1 MSGTLNNI
9 YNNVSFALYLHS
21 EAMAR
26 LQEQV
31 STGSRINRVSDEP
44 STAYQILGLNSQV
57 TSLKNYTDNLSQVAS
72 TLEIIS
78 SVIED
83 MIPAFSQAKTI
94 LTQIVSGI
102 YDEEGRERVAE
113 GINNTLEQIVS
124 LANTEHMNQYLF
136 GGSNTASEPYAVE
149 RTDGEIT
156 KVTYQGSLEDRNVE
170 VAPGVELSAFYL
182 GTTLFQSN
190 NRSDPIFLGDTGAQA
205 GTGTSSVTGDVW
217 LTVTHNGSNY
227 ELSIDDGASTVVVP
241 AGGEANQAVINSE
254 TGQVLYV
261 DSTGINSTGVDLVRV
276 PGTYNIFDTLIT
288 IRDLLRNDRDL
299 SDAQLEVLRNNALNS
314 LDEMNNLLVQDSVSV
329 GSRIGF
335 LETLKDSIKKIQYDA
350 EDETTRIEEA
360 DIAQIAI
367 DLSRREVLYQMSLSI
382 AGKLMSISL
391 LDFIE

>member
-1 MSGTLNNI
+1 MSGSLNNV

-21 EAMAR
+21 DAMAR

-31 STGSRINRVSDEP
+31 STGSRINRISDEP

-57 TSLKNYTDNLSQVAS
+57 SSLKNYANNLSQVSS
-72 TLEIIS
+72 TLEIAS

-83 MIPAFSQAKTI
+83 MIPAFSEAKTI

-113 GINNTLEQIVS
+113 SINNILEQVTS
-124 LANTEHMNQYLF
+124 LANTEHMGQYLF
-136 GGSNTASEPYAVE
+136 GGSDTATQPYTIE

-156 KVTYQGSLEDRNVE
+156 KVTYQGSVDERNVE
-170 VAPGVELSAFYL
+170 VAPGVELSAFYV
-182 GTTLFQSN
+182 GTTLFQSD

-261 DSTGINSTGVDLVRV
+261 DSTGINSTGVDLVCI

-299 SDAQLEVLRNNALNS
+299 SDAQLEDLRNNALNS
-314 LDEMNNLLVQDSVSV
+314 LDEMNNLLVQNSVSM

-335 LETLKDSIKKIQYDA
+335 IETLNGSLEKIQYDA
-350 EDETTRIEEA
+350 EDETTRLEEA

-367 DLSRREVLYQMSLSI
+367 DLSRREILYEMSLSI
-382 AGKLMSISL
+382 AGKLMSMSL
-391 LDFIE
+391 LNFIE